1 MVEHHTTT
9 TSSTPVTVTM
19 TTTNDHA
26 DPRVRGSV
34 GGTTYNMMTIIPVW
48 EEEGEGPLQ
57 EVHGIFVRAAQ
68 TTPPLP
74 RNLERIEQHLA
85 DSHLWTRR
93 DELLHIAD
101 PRGVYYE
108 RMGMLPLLVRKSNYI
123 LDLAQQEGGDHHT
136 DNNNNGDQNVH
147 YVRVGYVPVI
157 LNVRDYFCARMTIL
171 PRLPWDG
178 ADHNAITWFDRLLCG
193 KTLGEKPRPAP
204 LPPHRLTSRSATRQ
218 DGPDYPLFKINNM
231 MHRRV
236 DVVARVTCPETV
248 HLCAAVCHGDLDSA
262 RRILSDAV
270 RTGDMAGLT
279 RVINAYGAMV
289 VRLSWAQEGE
299 ELRNNDSCT
308 LFGTPMMFA
317 LLYERREMLSV
328 LYAANAKM
336 LPDVVES
343 RLRRSYVVPFFMADA
358 ESATDMHLVGH
369 VVRDQWV
376 RETWDR
382 YERHEPPPSVPL
394 ENSYLVDVEHDLR
407 NMPDNFRKSMRS
419 LLLSLHRL
427 NIHIP
432 DGVMRKIL
440 EHSYAALVF
449 DITHPQDVQMAT
461 WRREWTR

>member
-1 MVEHHTTT
+1 
-9 TSSTPVTVTM
+9 
-19 TTTNDHA
+19 
-26 DPRVRGSV
+26 
-34 GGTTYNMMTIIPVW
+34 
-48 EEEGEGPLQ
+48 
-57 EVHGIFVRAAQ
+57 
-68 TTPPLP
+68 
-74 RNLERIEQHLA
+74 
-85 DSHLWTRR
+85 
-93 DELLHIAD
+93 
-101 PRGVYYE
+101 
-108 RMGMLPLLVRKSNYI
+108 
-123 LDLAQQEGGDHHT
+123 
-136 DNNNNGDQNVH
+136 
-147 YVRVGYVPVI
+147 
-157 LNVRDYFCARMTIL
+157 
-171 PRLPWDG
+171 
-178 ADHNAITWFDRLLCG
+178 
-193 KTLGEKPRPAP
+193 
-204 LPPHRLTSRSATRQ
+204 
-218 DGPDYPLFKINNM
+218 
-231 MHRRV
+231 
-236 DVVARVTCPETV
+236 
-248 HLCAAVCHGDLDSA
+248 
-262 RRILSDAV
+262 
-270 RTGDMAGLT
+270 
-279 RVINAYGAMV
+279 
-289 VRLSWAQEGE
+289 
-299 ELRNNDSCT
+299 
-308 LFGTPMMFA
+308 MMFA